1 MNVFHDDSRIYST
14 LILVRRQ
21 ESYFDLVTLDSYVAD
36 PIFSDLQMKYSISF
50 VTHAPVFPQKPTQHP
65 QSAAQQ

>member
-21 ESYFDLVTLDSYVAD
+21 ESYFDLVTLKVHAAD
-36 PIFSDLQMKYSISF
+36 PLFSDLQMK
-50 VTHAPVFPQKPTQHP
+50 V
-65 QSAAQQ
+65 